1 MPISGTKVSGPK
13 GLTLMGTEDNDDLKG
28 GSGAD
33 SMSGGGGNDHIDG
46 AGGDDTLDGGAGND
60 VLSGGRGADQLT
72 GGDGDDTFLIDTR
85 VSDALGDLDR
95 ITDFTHDHDRVG
107 FGGSVSLGGSSF
119 WSGAEA
125 DYGAALNT
133 ATQKIAAGAADVVAV
148 QVGADVI
155 VFADTNLHNR
165 VEGAVVLVGRTL
177 ADIDHWDV
185 F

>member
-1 MPISGTKVSGPK
+1 MSEPKLSGPK
-13 GLTLMGTEDNDDLKG
+13 GLTLGGSPGNDDLKG

-33 SMSGGGGNDHIDG
+33 HLSGGDGNDQLQG
-46 AGGDDTLDGGAGND
+46 AGGDDTLDGGTGND
-60 VLSGGRGADQLT
+60 VLSGGRGADLLT

-85 VSDALGDLDR
+85 VSDNLADLDR
-95 ITDFTHDHDRVG
+95 ITDFTHDHDRLG

-133 ATQKIAAGAADVVAV
+133 ATQKIASGAADLVVV